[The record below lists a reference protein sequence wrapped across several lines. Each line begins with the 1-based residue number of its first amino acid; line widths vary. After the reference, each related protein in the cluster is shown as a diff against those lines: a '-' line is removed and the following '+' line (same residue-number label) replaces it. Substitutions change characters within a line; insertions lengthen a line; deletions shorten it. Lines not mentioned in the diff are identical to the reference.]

1 MTGLLKAA
9 NKLVGRTPYTNGY
22 WCSNKV
28 REAGHAKY
36 CAKRLVRKISVGLGD
51 DTGMTEEEA
60 RQLLKEATEQVK
72 AAQATSHKSREDM
85 LHQLSKKRAKEWR
98 MEAASAIKIIVNS
111 EKAKMKFAKFSR
123 TTKSTRH
130 GSLHHVLVPSA
141 PSHSSAPADSADPA
155 QWVLVEDP
163 IHVHEVLLQRNV
175 HHLLALNTPYSPKGH
190 YNRKLVGMQ
199 EVQG

>member
-141 PSHSSAPADSADPA
+141 PSHSLAPADSADPA

-163 IHVHEVLLQRNV
+163 IHVHEVLLQQNV
-175 HHLLALNTPYSPKGH
+175 HHLSCSQHSIFA
-190 YNRKLVGMQ
+190 
-199 EVQG
+199 QGPLQQ